1 MRGEGGDGVG
11 LGHVPAD
18 RDLLA
23 AHRPLP
29 RTLGGG
35 PGGHVAGL
43 GRVEVLVGE
52 DGDVD
57 AARPRPVALRLPHG
71 GGPPGL
77 LAERALQ
84 RVLAVPLH
92 VVLRPQPV
100 RRPPRRLPPVGPG
113 NAEPGQ
119 TRQVQ
124 DNTQDPSQRIRVS
137 GSKDPSQDPSQ
148 LMLVS
153 RSESADP
160 NQQIKA
166 RRSYSEERIQKIQVS
181 GFESS
186 DPSQRIRRSGS
197 ESPDP
202 NQRI

>member
-57 AARPRPVALRLPHG
+57 AAGPRPVALRLPHG

-119 TRQVQ
+119 TRQLQ
-124 DNTQDPSQRIRVS
+124 DNTQDPSQRIQIRVS
-137 GSKDPSQDPSQ
+137 GSNPSQDPSQ
-148 LMLVS
+148 WIRIS
-153 RSESADP
+153 RSKPEDPIQRSVFRKSES
-160 NQQIKA
+160 
-166 RRSYSEERIQKIQVS
+166 V
-181 GFESS
+181 FESS

-202 NQRI
+202 NQRF